1 MRLDR
6 GRPEIRILFEF
17 ESFLIDFSIRF
28 QRSDLLVATI
38 RFEFGPRKVDFIEKL
53 VEFAYFIRK

>member
-6 GRPEIRILFEF
+6 GRPEILFLFEF
-17 ESFLIDFSIRF
+17 ESILMEFLTRF

-38 RFEFGPRKVDFIEKL
+38 GFEIL
-53 VEFAYFIRK
+53 VRIRI